1 MRRFPEMHRTLAL
14 VAGLAFAG
22 SALAAA
28 QSADITGAWTFR
40 TGHFANGCTM
50 TGEMKIARA
59 ANGAHTCTFSTHEV
73 CADISGGAKQSC
85 TAERK
90 NGKFS
95 ITSKVLSVE
104 PSFSHYYPD
113 DFELEIVSGAYMK
126 GQLNSAG
133 QAPVEFFRG
142 DTPVS

>member
-1 MRRFPEMHRTLAL
+1 MLRALAL

-28 QSADITGAWTFR
+28 QSSDITGAWTFQ
-40 TGHFANGCTM
+40 TGHFDNGCSM
-50 TGEMKIARA
+50 TGQMKIARA
-59 ANGAHTCTFSTHEV
+59 ANGAHSCTFSTHET
-73 CADISGGAKQSC
+73 CANISGGAKQSC

-90 NGKFS
+90 DGKLS
-95 ITSKVLSVE
+95 IKSKVLSVE
-104 PSFSHYYPD
+104 PTFQHYYPD

-142 DTPVS
+142 DAPVS